1 MFLREVANEKMLL
14 LDSTYAGKAL
24 WGLYRKFRKRRLPT
38 SASCSFIRAVCLSPS
53 MDCRQPF
60 RSDPCGMSEFSPD
73 RETRKAYLSMLAVDS
88 SLQGTGAANVLFARL
103 REVALERGMRKL
115 SANVVG
121 DNIRAIRYYA
131 KQGLSVVGPGQDG
144 NHVLVSGELDSSGLI

>member
-1 MFLREVANEKMLL
+1 
-14 LDSTYAGKAL
+14 
-24 WGLYRKFRKRRLPT
+24 
-38 SASCSFIRAVCLSPS
+38 
-53 MDCRQPF
+53 
-60 RSDPCGMSEFSPD
+60 MSEFSPD